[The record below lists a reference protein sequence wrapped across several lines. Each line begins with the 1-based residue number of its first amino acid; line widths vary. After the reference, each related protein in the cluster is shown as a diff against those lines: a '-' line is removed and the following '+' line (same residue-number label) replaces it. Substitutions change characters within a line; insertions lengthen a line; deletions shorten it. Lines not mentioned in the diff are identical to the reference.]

1 MGHYRNFELA
11 TYFVAH
17 GTEHAERER
26 LEKDIAF
33 FEKHMHLD
41 KVYIEAYRDGSFA
54 SEEQVRLV
62 KEVFEAHGI
71 RTEGGITTCVPTP
84 EGDEPKKR
92 LFNTFCYNDGKM
104 LARLDKAVALTARVF
119 DAFIIDDFY
128 FTNCTCDA
136 CREQRDAYNRTN
148 GIADGSWEKYRIHK
162 MNEISREHMVGVA
175 KSVNPKCR
183 VTIKFPNW
191 MESFQET
198 GYDPLTESGVFD
210 AIYTG
215 TETRDPR
222 HTDQHLPRYLS
233 YSLMRYLEDM
243 APGRNGGG
251 WFDPFDCQI
260 TEYYLEQA
268 YLTAFAKARELMMFC
283 FQALA
288 DSMNVPAL
296 GFQLEKLDAL
306 LDQTGTPVGVPCYI
320 PNASQGEDNVQDFL
334 GMNGFPIMTT
344 PFFPKDAPAMLLTA
358 SSYCDSEIV
367 GKLDDYVAAGGKAIV
382 TSGFMRLALKDAEC
396 AKGDKPVITRMTSLR
411 DRDRQVT
418 VRDFLT
424 EYADGR
430 RGMKA
435 VRGTDS
441 VSFSVL
447 EFRNNATW
455 AALCKGVK
463 DTESY
468 TMLARDTYGKGEMIT
483 LVIPDSFPE
492 IGRLP
497 EEVLSRMRAEFRLNG
512 MWLEG
517 KGNVSIFPYD
527 NDSFILYHYAE
538 SNAYDED
545 MLVHINGATALSM
558 LNNAWGPSEILPLY
572 RLGEEA
578 VFRLRAAV
586 GRYNGYRIIREK
598 TER

>member
-1 MGHYRNFELA
+1 MGNYRNFELA
-11 TYFVAH
+11 TYFVAQ
-17 GTEHAERER
+17 GTEFAEREK

-33 FEKHMHLD
+33 FEKHMRLD

-54 SEEQVRLV
+54 SEEQVRMV

-92 LFNTFCYNDGKM
+92 LFNTFCFNDGKM
-104 LARLDKAVALTARVF
+104 LERLDKAVELTARNF

-128 FTNCTCDA
+128 FTNCTCEA
-136 CREQRDAYNRTN
+136 CRSQKDAYNQANSIT
-148 GIADGSWEKYRIHK
+148 DGSWERYRIHK
-162 MNEISREHMVGVA
+162 MNEISKDHMIGIA
-175 KSVNPKCR
+175 KAVNPKCK

-198 GYDPLTESGVFD
+198 GYDPLTESGLFD

-268 YLTAFAKARELMMFC
+268 YLTAFAKSRELMMFC

-296 GFQLEKLDAL
+296 GYQLDKLDAL
-306 LDQTGTPVGVPCYI
+306 LDNVGTPVGIPCYI

-334 GMNGFPIMTT
+334 GMNGFPIVTT
-344 PFFPKDAPAMLLTA
+344 PFFPTDAPTVLITA
-358 SSYCDSEIV
+358 SSFCDRDIV
-367 GKLDDYVAAGGKAIV
+367 AKLDWYVSEGGKAIV
-382 TSGFMRLALKDAEC
+382 TSGFMQLALKDAEK
-396 AKGDKPVITRMTSLR
+396 ASSDRPAITKMTSIR
-411 DRDRQVT
+411 DRGRHVT
-418 VRDFLT
+418 VSDFFT

-435 VRGTDS
+435 VKGTKD
-441 VSFSVL
+441 VSFAVM

-468 TMLARDTYGKGEMIT
+468 TLLARDTYGKGEMIT
-483 LVIPDSFPE
+483 LVIPDAFPE
-492 IGRLP
+492 IGELP
-497 EEVLSRMRAEFRLNG
+497 EPVLSRMRAEFKLNG

-517 KGNVSIFPYD
+517 EGNVSIFPYD
-527 NDSFILYHYAE
+527 NDTFILYNYAK
-538 SNAYDED
+538 SDAYDTD
-545 MLVHINGATALSM
+545 MLVHIKGASALKM
-558 LNNAWGPSEILPLY
+558 LNNAWWGPSEIKPLY
-572 RLGEEA
+572 SLGDEA
-578 VFRLRAAV
+578 VFRIRAAV
-586 GRYNGYRIIREK
+586 GRYTGYRIIR
-598 TER
+598 